1 MTKEQF
7 FAIDYEEFID
17 LVEAAADSI
26 QHAGKDLH
34 DVLGKLKTKIEMESF
49 CARNA
54 KDANEA
60 GLVCAVNTDLAEEVA
75 YDILSDLDERYRKED
90 GCGFNDD
97 MVRREIDPIFVVADE
112 ERKEIAS

>member
-7 FAIDYEEFID
+7 FAIGYEEFID

-26 QHAGKDLH
+26 QHGGKDLH
-34 DVLGKLKTKIEMESF
+34 DVLSKLKTKIEMESF

-60 GLVCAVNTDLAEEVA
+60 GRVCAVETDLAEEVA
-75 YDILSDLDERYRKED
+75 YDILSDLDEHYRKED

-97 MVRREIDPIFVVADE
+97 MVRREIDPLFVVAEDE
-112 ERKEIAS
+112 REEAVS